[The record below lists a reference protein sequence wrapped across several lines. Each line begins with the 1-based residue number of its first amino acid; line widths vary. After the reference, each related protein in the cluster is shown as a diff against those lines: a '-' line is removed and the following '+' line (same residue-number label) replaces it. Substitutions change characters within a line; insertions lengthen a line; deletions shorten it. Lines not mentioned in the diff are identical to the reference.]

1 MVPSQHQERWQAGAS
16 CGLLWGMA
24 MRIALWVSLGSIA
37 AAIPVGALAAPSDPL
52 DSLPSAVVGR
62 LLPVEAKIAPDFR
75 VRTDLLTTSSSINP
89 LGDPSGPMQR
99 RFASSMI
106 DYYPLGGSGLRLSA
120 GVRFFQV
127 TNFLKDAEKAT
138 AGLLY
143 NPRLP
148 GSGSA
153 VRTGFNRHT
162 PAATVGYT
170 STFNNALLGLEVGSL
185 IGNAN
190 ANLPRAMD
198 RLSNRAR
205 GGMNPIANVVFGLRF

>member
-1 MVPSQHQERWQAGAS
+1 
-16 CGLLWGMA
+16 
-24 MRIALWVSLGSIA
+24 MRIALGVSLGLIA
-37 AAIPVGALAAPSDPL
+37 ATTPVAASAAPADAL
-52 DSLPSAVVGR
+52 DSPLSTVVER
-62 LLPVEAKIAPDFR
+62 MLPVEAKLTPDFR
-75 VRTDLLTTSSSINP
+75 VRTDLLTTSTSISP
-89 LGDPSGPMQR
+89 LGDPTGPMQH

-120 GVRFFQV
+120 GMRFFQV
-127 TNFLKDAEKAT
+127 ANFLKDAEKAT

-148 GSGSA
+148 GSGNA

-170 STFNNALLGLEVGSL
+170 GTFKNALFGVEVGSL

>member
-1 MVPSQHQERWQAGAS
+1 
-16 CGLLWGMA
+16 MA
-24 MRIALWVSLGSIA
+24 MRIALGISLGLIA
-37 AAIPVGALAAPSDPL
+37 ATMPVAASAAPADSL
-52 DSLPSAVVGR
+52 DSPLSTVVER
-62 LLPVEAKIAPDFR
+62 MLPVEAKLTPDFR
-75 VRTDLLTTSSSINP
+75 VRTDLLTTSASISP
-89 LGDPSGPMQR
+89 LGDPTGPMQH

-120 GVRFFQV
+120 GMRFFQV
-127 TNFLKDAEKAT
+127 ANFLKDAEKAT

-148 GSGSA
+148 GSGNA

-170 STFNNALLGLEVGSL
+170 GTFKNALFGVEVGSL

>member
-1 MVPSQHQERWQAGAS
+1 MLSVALP
-16 CGLLWGMA
+16 MA
-24 MRIALWVSLGSIA
+24 AYAAPADPLA
-37 AAIPVGALAAPSDPL
+37 AAPPAATQ
-52 DSLPSAVVGR
+52 R
-62 LLPVEAKIAPDFR
+62 LLPVEAKLAPDFR
-75 VRTDLLTTSSSINP
+75 VRTDLLTTSSSLNP
-89 LGDPSGPMQR
+89 LGDPTGPMQH

-120 GVRFFQV
+120 GMRFFQV
-127 TNFLKDAEKAT
+127 ANFLKDAEKAT

-148 GSGSA
+148 GSGTA

-162 PAATVGYT
+162 PAATIGYT
-170 STFNNALLGLEVGSL
+170 STFKNALFGLEVGSL

-190 ANLPRAMD
+190 ANLPRAID
-198 RLSNRAR
+198 RLSNRSR

>member
-1 MVPSQHQERWQAGAS
+1 
-16 CGLLWGMA
+16 
-24 MRIALWVSLGSIA
+24 MRIALGVSLGLIA
-37 AAIPVGALAAPSDPL
+37 ATMPVVSSAAPADAL
-52 DSLPSAVVGR
+52 DSPLSTVVER
-62 LLPVEAKIAPDFR
+62 MLPVEAKLTPDFR
-75 VRTDLLTTSSSINP
+75 VRTDLLTTSTSISP
-89 LGDPSGPMQR
+89 LGDPTGPMQH

-120 GVRFFQV
+120 GMRFFQV
-127 TNFLKDAEKAT
+127 ANFLKDAEKAT

-143 NPRLP
+143 TPRLP
-148 GSGSA
+148 GSGNA

-170 STFNNALLGLEVGSL
+170 GTFNNALFGVEVGSL

>member
-1 MVPSQHQERWQAGAS
+1 
-16 CGLLWGMA
+16 
-24 MRIALWVSLGSIA
+24 MRSALGVSLVLIA
-37 AAIPVGALAAPSDPL
+37 AAMPGAALAAPADAL
-52 DSLPSAVVGR
+52 DSPPSAVVGR
-62 LLPVEAKIAPDFR
+62 LLPVEAKLAPDFR
-75 VRTDLLTTSSSINP
+75 VRTDLLTTSASINP
-89 LGDPSGPMQR
+89 LADPAGPMQH

-120 GVRFFQV
+120 GMRFFQV
-127 TNFLKDAEKAT
+127 ANFLKDAEKAT

-148 GSGSA
+148 GSGST

-170 STFNNALLGLEVGSL
+170 SSFKNALFGLEVGSL

-198 RLSNRAR
+198 RLSNRSR

>member
-1 MVPSQHQERWQAGAS
+1 
-16 CGLLWGMA
+16 
-24 MRIALWVSLGSIA
+24 MRIALGISLGLIA
-37 AAIPVGALAAPSDPL
+37 ATMPVAASAAPADSL
-52 DSLPSAVVGR
+52 DSPLSTVVER
-62 LLPVEAKIAPDFR
+62 MLPVEAKLTPDFR
-75 VRTDLLTTSSSINP
+75 VRTDLLTTSASISP
-89 LGDPSGPMQR
+89 LGDPTGPMQH

-120 GVRFFQV
+120 GMRFFQV
-127 TNFLKDAEKAT
+127 ANFLKDAEKAT

-148 GSGSA
+148 GSGNA

-170 STFNNALLGLEVGSL
+170 GTFKNALFGVEVGSL

>member
-1 MVPSQHQERWQAGAS
+1 L
-16 CGLLWGMA
+16 GL
-24 MRIALWVSLGSIA
+24 IA
-37 AAIPVGALAAPSDPL
+37 ATMPVAASAAPADSL
-52 DSLPSAVVGR
+52 DSPLSTVVER
-62 LLPVEAKIAPDFR
+62 MLPVEAKLTPDFR
-75 VRTDLLTTSSSINP
+75 VRTDLLTTSASISP
-89 LGDPSGPMQR
+89 LGDPTGPMQH

-120 GVRFFQV
+120 GMRFFQV
-127 TNFLKDAEKAT
+127 ANFLKDAEKAT

-148 GSGSA
+148 GSGNA

-170 STFNNALLGLEVGSL
+170 GTFKNALFGVEVGSL

>member
-1 MVPSQHQERWQAGAS
+1 
-16 CGLLWGMA
+16 
-24 MRIALWVSLGSIA
+24 MRIWYGLSSVMLSAVLPTVA
-37 AAIPVGALAAPSDPL
+37 TAAPADPL
-52 DSLPSAVVGR
+52 AGSPQVVSER
-62 LLPVEAKIAPDFR
+62 LLPVEAKLAPDFR
-75 VRTDLLTTSSSINP
+75 IRTDLLTTSTSLNP
-89 LGDPSGPMQR
+89 LRDPTGPMQH

-106 DYYPLGGSGLRLSA
+106 DYYPLAGSGLRLSA
-120 GVRFFQV
+120 GMRFFQV
-127 TNFLKDAEKAT
+127 ANFLKDAEKAT

-148 GSGSA
+148 GSGAA

-170 STFNNALLGLEVGSL
+170 STFKNALVGLEVGSL
-185 IGNAN
+185 IGHAN

-198 RLSNRAR
+198 RLSNRSR

>member
-1 MVPSQHQERWQAGAS
+1 
-16 CGLLWGMA
+16 
-24 MRIALWVSLGSIA
+24 MRIVLGVALGLA
-37 AAIPVGALAAPSDPL
+37 AASISVAATAAPADPV
-52 DSLPSAVVGR
+52 DPSSPAVVGR
-62 LLPVEAKIAPDFR
+62 LLPVETRLAPDFR
-75 VRTDLLTTSSSINP
+75 VRTDLLTTSASINP
-89 LGDPSGPMQR
+89 IGDPAGPMQH

-120 GVRFFQV
+120 GMRFFQV
-127 TNFLKDAEKAT
+127 ANFLKDAEKAT

-148 GSGSA
+148 GSGNA

-170 STFNNALLGLEVGSL
+170 SSYKNALVGFEVGSL

-205 GGMNPIANVVFGLRF
+205 GGMNPIANVVVGLRF

>member
-1 MVPSQHQERWQAGAS
+1 MRIWYGRIAY
-16 CGLLWGMA
+16 GMA
-24 MRIALWVSLGSIA
+24 LAVLSAALPTMA
-37 AAIPVGALAAPSDPL
+37 NAAPADPL
-52 DSLPSAVVGR
+52 AVSAQAMGER
-62 LLPVEAKIAPDFR
+62 LLPVEAKLAPDFR
-75 VRTDLLTTSSSINP
+75 VRTDLLTTSTSLNP
-89 LGDPSGPMQR
+89 IGDTGSPMQH

-120 GVRFFQV
+120 GMRFFQV
-127 TNFLKDAEKAT
+127 ANFLKDAEKAT

-143 NPRLP
+143 NPRLT
-148 GSGSA
+148 GSGSS

-170 STFNNALLGLEVGSL
+170 SSFKNALFGFEVGSL

-190 ANLPRAMD
+190 ANLPRAME
-198 RLSNRAR
+198 RLSNRSR

>member
-1 MVPSQHQERWQAGAS
+1 MMSA
-16 CGLLWGMA
+16 
-24 MRIALWVSLGSIA
+24 ALPIA
-37 AAIPVGALAAPSDPL
+37 ASAAPADPLAASPPAL
-52 DSLPSAVVGR
+52 TER
-62 LLPVEAKIAPDFR
+62 LLPVEAKLAPDFR
-75 VRTDLLTTSSSINP
+75 VRTDLLTTSASLNP
-89 LGDPSGPMQR
+89 LGDPTGPMQH

-120 GVRFFQV
+120 GMRFFQV
-127 TNFLKDAEKAT
+127 ANFLKDAEKAT

-148 GSGSA
+148 GSGGA

-170 STFNNALLGLEVGSL
+170 SSVKNALFGVEVGSL

-205 GGMNPIANVVFGLRF
+205 GGMNPIANLVFGLRF

>member
-1 MVPSQHQERWQAGAS
+1 
-16 CGLLWGMA
+16 
-24 MRIALWVSLGSIA
+24 MRVAFGVSLLA
-37 AAIPVGALAAPSDPL
+37 ALAA
-52 DSLPSAVVGR
+52 LPIAEAAAADRTDAPPPAVATR
-62 LLPVEAKIAPDFR
+62 LLPIETRLAPDFN
-75 VRTDLLTTSSSINP
+75 VRADVLTASASIDP
-89 LGDPSGPMQR
+89 LGDPNGPLQH

-120 GVRFFQV
+120 GMRFFQV
-127 TNFLKDAEKAT
+127 ANFLKDAEKAT

-170 STFNNALLGLEVGSL
+170 GTFKNALFGLEVGSL
-185 IGNAN
+185 IGSAN

-198 RLSNRAR
+198 RLSNRGR

>member
-1 MVPSQHQERWQAGAS
+1 
-16 CGLLWGMA
+16 
-24 MRIALWVSLGSIA
+24 MRIVLGVALGLA
-37 AAIPVGALAAPSDPL
+37 AASMSVAATAASADPL
-52 DSLPSAVVGR
+52 DPSSPAVVGR
-62 LLPVEAKIAPDFR
+62 LLPVETKLAPDFR
-75 VRTDLLTTSSSINP
+75 VRTDLLTTSASVNP
-89 LGDPSGPMQR
+89 IGDPNSPMQH

-120 GVRFFQV
+120 GMRFFQV
-127 TNFLKDAEKAT
+127 ANFLKDAEKAT

-148 GSGSA
+148 GSGNA

-170 STFNNALLGLEVGSL
+170 SSFKNALVGFEVGSL

-205 GGMNPIANVVFGLRF
+205 GGMNPIANVVVGLRF

>member
-1 MVPSQHQERWQAGAS
+1 
-16 CGLLWGMA
+16 
-24 MRIALWVSLGSIA
+24 MRIVLGVALGLA
-37 AAIPVGALAAPSDPL
+37 AASMSVAATAAPADPL
-52 DSLPSAVVGR
+52 DPSSPAVVGR
-62 LLPVEAKIAPDFR
+62 LLPVETKLAPDFH
-75 VRTDLLTTSSSINP
+75 VRTDLLTTSASVNP
-89 LGDPSGPMQR
+89 IGDPNSPMQH

-120 GVRFFQV
+120 GMRFFQV
-127 TNFLKDAEKAT
+127 ANFLKDAEKAT

-148 GSGSA
+148 GSGNA

-170 STFNNALLGLEVGSL
+170 SNFKNALVGFEVGSL

-190 ANLPRAMD
+190 ANLPRAME

-205 GGMNPIANVVFGLRF
+205 GGMNPIANVVVGLRF